1 MGLIVL
7 KHYLHAVGQEVLT
20 NALALRGFEMARQ
33 YSRSIQQVYA
43 LEGWR
48 GAAKLFPELEGRTDS
63 AKRSFVYRVAKGY
76 PSTGKQVAISAEGKT
91 NVQRRAGRLLAR
103 KEVTDSKGKPVLD
116 NDGEV
121 MKTAISPTNNVK
133 LAIKSINSSRASER
147 RLTRQAT
154 KSGRIPLSVSEYN
167 LQKNATLT
175 TAEKNALYRNLGL
188 EKKRG
193 KWQVMRDEQGNPIDT
208 NWDAFRE
215 SYGASTGAM

>member
-1 MGLIVL
+1 MTR
-7 KHYLHAVGQEVLT
+7 K
-20 NALALRGFEMARQ
+20 

-48 GAAKLFPELEGRTDS
+48 GTAKLFPELEGRTDS

-76 PSTGKQVAISAEGKT
+76 PSTGKQEAISKQGKT

-103 KEVTDSKGKPVLD
+103 KVVTDSKGEPVLD

-147 RLTRQAT
+147 RLTRQAL
-154 KSGRIPLSVSEYN
+154 KSGRITPSVSEYN
-167 LQKNATLT
+167 LQKNATLS
-175 TAEKNALYRNLGL
+175 TAEKNALYRNLSLMGL
-188 EKKRG
+188 QLGLCDMSQCRDCSISIHRGNSHLAKPSNKPRCGKCYLQFQRLKRARLTF
-193 KWQVMRDEQGNPIDT
+193 Q
-208 NWDAFRE
+208 
-215 SYGASTGAM
+215 